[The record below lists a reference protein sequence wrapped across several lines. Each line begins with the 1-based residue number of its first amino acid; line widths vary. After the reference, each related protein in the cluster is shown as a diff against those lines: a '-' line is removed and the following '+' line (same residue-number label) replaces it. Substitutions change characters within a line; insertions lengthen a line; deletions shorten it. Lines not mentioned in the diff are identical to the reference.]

1 MTAVIEAVATDALVR
16 IRDEAQRLVD
26 VELAPWGAVARHTE
40 DGPETFDRGAF
51 AAVDPSRIRL
61 RVGSHRD
68 RSVGVGVSLTED
80 DDRPRVTFRV
90 AKTRAG
96 DDALAELADG
106 VYRDASVGFIPRESS
121 VVDGVVH
128 RKRADLPHVAIVEA
142 GAYGSDATVVALR
155 ESSETKPAEP
165 APEPAEDDDEDGE
178 DEDEH
183 EDEGDTTVTDTA
195 TTTPDVPAPDAG
207 QAPAERS
214 MGEWAALR
222 IRAIDGDRIAERA
235 LSDITTAGNAGVVPT
250 FHMTELVGIIDASRP
265 LLGGLRRLPTPA
277 YGMKLD
283 MPVIGTRPVT
293 DKQTAEKAEIA
304 SGPVTTTIQ
313 EIAAATY
320 AGGGDLSIQ
329 ILRRSSPS
337 FLALYVDLLAEALS
351 ADMEAGML
359 AVLSTAIGAAG
370 TIDPA
375 DPTTYRGAS
384 WSKTFAAVKRAPDR
398 LFLSPSGVGAFLDAQ
413 DGTGRP
419 LYPSLG
425 AGSVNGTGSASIATG
440 LGTVDGL
447 VPIVCPVM
455 EGSAYDAII
464 GWSGG
469 AVWAEDGAFELAVD
483 VPAKLGRD
491 IALATIAWFG
501 VIYPGAFSG
510 YKLTP
515 PTPLGRSS
523 SKSAA

>member
-1 MTAVIEAVATDALVR
+1 MTEAVVERAAIGAIVR
-16 IRDEAQRLVD
+16 IRDESQRLVD
-26 VELAPWGAVARHTE
+26 VELAPWGAVAGRTE

-51 AAVDPSRIRL
+51 AGVDPARIRL

-90 AKTRAG
+90 ARTRAG

-106 VYRDASVGFIPRESS
+106 VYRDASVGFIPRESA
-121 VVDGVVH
+121 VVDGVTH
-128 RKRADLPHVAIVEA
+128 RMRVDLPHVAIVEA
-142 GAYGSDATVVALR
+142 GAYGAESTVVALR
-155 ESSETKPAEP
+155 ESAEPAEP
-165 APEPAEDDDEDGE
+165 APDEPTTVPDDDLDEDEDG
-178 DEDEH
+178 DS
-183 EDEGDTTVTDTA
+183 TVTDTA
-195 TTTPDVPAPDAG
+195 ATTPDVPAPTAG
-207 QAPAERS
+207 AQPADRS
-214 MGEWAALR
+214 LGEWAALR
-222 IRAIDGDRIAERA
+222 IRALDGDRIAERA
-235 LSDITTAGNAGVVPT
+235 LADLTTTGNAGVVPT
-250 FHMTELVGIIDASRP
+250 FHMQELIGIIDASRP

-283 MPVIGTRPVT
+283 MPVIGTRPVV
-293 DKQTAEKAEIA
+293 DKQTAEKAEVA
-304 SGPVTTTIQ
+304 TGPVTTTVQ
-313 EIAAATY
+313 EFAAVTY
-320 AGGGDLSIQ
+320 AGAGDISIQ
-329 ILRRSSPS
+329 LLRRSSPS

-351 ADMEAGML
+351 AEMEAGML
-359 AVLSTAIGAAG
+359 AALATAIGAAG

-384 WSKTFAAVKRAPDR
+384 WAKTFGAVKRAPDR
-398 LFLSPSGVGAFLDAQ
+398 LFLSPSGVGAFLDAV

-425 AGSVNGTGSASIATG
+425 AGSVNGTGSASIANG
-440 LGTVDGL
+440 LGGVDGL
-447 VPIVCPVM
+447 APIVVPAM

-469 AVWAEDGAFELAVD
+469 AVWAEDGSFELAVD

-491 IALATIAWFG
+491 VAIATIAWFG

-510 YKLTP
+510 YKLAP
-515 PTPLGRSS
+515 AVPLGRSTS
-523 SKSAA
+523 SKAA